1 MLIQCAPDD
10 KLYIVMD
17 LIDGVTLGEHVASL
31 KEKKEKFSE
40 SQIWKIFMQVILYQ
54 SCAHKVLDGDHC

>member
-1 MLIQCAPDD
+1 
-10 KLYIVMD
+10 MD

-40 SQIWKIFMQVILYQ
+40 SQIWKIFMQVIFNLANEQFHNGNYILRMLQ
-54 SCAHKVLDGDHC
+54 SDRILLAVP